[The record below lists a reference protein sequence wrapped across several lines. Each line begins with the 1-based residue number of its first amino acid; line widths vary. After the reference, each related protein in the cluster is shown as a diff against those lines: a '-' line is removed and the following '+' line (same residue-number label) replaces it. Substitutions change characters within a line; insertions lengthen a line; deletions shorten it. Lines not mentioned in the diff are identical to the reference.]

1 MGQDGVSQRGVGEP
15 CHHRDLDGRHNL
27 PGANTERGEAKA
39 RVAVGLGSDNRGAY
53 NAAGLQI

>member
-27 PGANTERGEAKA
+27 PGANTERGEAKDP
-39 RVAVGLGSDNRGAY
+39 VAVGLDQ
-53 NAAGLQI
+53 GLQKSSRF